1 MKKRERILKAFNNE
15 PVDRVPVGFWL
26 HFLQEEEFNYGLER
40 PGLIEESIAAHKK
53 FIEETDPDFV
63 KIMSDGY
70 FLYPSQVYKNLT
82 KAGDLRNFKPLGKE
96 HPWIQGQVRL
106 AKAITQYLPDTSGF
120 YNIFSPTTLL
130 RFAISNE
137 KFLQFFREDPQAV
150 AYALDVI
157 AQDIGVL
164 SELVIKE
171 GGAEGIYLSVQNPD
185 NAELTFDE
193 YRSYITPS
201 EKFVLAAAN
210 GASVNNIL
218 HCCGYNGNKN
228 NLLVWKDYEAKA
240 VNWAVTIEGLD
251 LGEGKKFFG
260 GRAVIGGFDNRS
272 GKLLDIGTK
281 EEIQNFTEAIIAK
294 AGKVGII
301 IGADC
306 TVPRD
311 IKLERLQWV
320 KDKVNS
326 L

>member
-1 MKKRERILKAFNNE
+1 ML
-15 PVDRVPVGFWL
+15 
-26 HFLQEEEFNYGLER
+26 
-40 PGLIEESIAAHKK
+40 
-53 FIEETDPDFV
+53 
-63 KIMSDGY
+63 
-70 FLYPSQVYKNLT
+70 
-82 KAGDLRNFKPLGKE
+82 
-96 HPWIQGQVRL
+96 
-106 AKAITQYLPDTSGF
+106 
-120 YNIFSPTTLL
+120 
-130 RFAISNE
+130 
-137 KFLQFFREDPQAV
+137 
-150 AYALDVI
+150 